1 MEKADEDFQEL
12 QDKMKTAISNVS
24 TDESIYEK
32 IGDLLEQIR
41 PIVQED

>member
-1 MEKADEDFQEL
+1 
-12 QDKMKTAISNVS
+12 MKTAISNVN

-41 PIVQED
+41 PIIQED